1 MHVGQALKYFQ
12 HNTKVS
18 QLVRAADTI
27 SYKILR
33 LVLLFY
39 TRNQFEKAILN
50 ISNAY
55 RAWGA
60 KMLKRMMDF
69 KKTNNKLGK
78 MRSAVLLVV
87 IGTLQIGNGFG

>member
-1 MHVGQALKYFQ
+1 MVLGERFARWASTEIFPTQHQSLSAGQ
-12 HNTKVS
+12 S
-18 QLVRAADTI
+18 SADTI

-39 TRNQFEKAILN
+39 ARNQFEKAILN

-60 KMLKRMMDF
+60 KMLKRMMDL
-69 KKTNNKLGK
+69 KNQQ
-78 MRSAVLLVV
+78 
-87 IGTLQIGNGFG
+87 QIRQDEERI